1 MTKQKIAQKKRF
13 CDFVRA
19 LIGRLCLTSVPF
31 LYIRTLQGHF
41 TCSRMSGSIE
51 TRIEELRLFYTCT
64 AIFSEIKGIM
74 PSDLINLSVLVDL
87 APLFLDSS

>member
-19 LIGRLCLTSVPF
+19 LIGRLRLTSVPF

-51 TRIEELRLFYTCT
+51 TRIEELRLFYT

>member
-1 MTKQKIAQKKRF
+1 
-13 CDFVRA
+13 
-19 LIGRLCLTSVPF
+19 
-31 LYIRTLQGHF
+31 
-41 TCSRMSGSIE
+41 MSGSIE
-51 TRIEELRLFYTCT
+51 TRIEELRLFYT